1 MHTCLL
7 SWPRQGA
14 PEFAGTR
21 CIFADVV
28 GSLEDEGAIAIR
40 DPSSDEEERWIT
52 MGLDVLGKV
61 LVVIYTWRHDG
72 VRIISAGKAMP
83 RERRQYEGANETRI

>member
-1 MHTCLL
+1 
-7 SWPRQGA
+7 
-14 PEFAGTR
+14 
-21 CIFADVV
+21 
-28 GSLEDEGAIAIR
+28 
-40 DPSSDEEERWIT
+40 